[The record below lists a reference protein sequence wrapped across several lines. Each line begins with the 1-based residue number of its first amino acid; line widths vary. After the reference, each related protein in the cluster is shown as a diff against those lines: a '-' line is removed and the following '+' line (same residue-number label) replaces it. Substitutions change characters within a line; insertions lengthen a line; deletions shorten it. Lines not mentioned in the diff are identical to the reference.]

1 MFDRFFLSE
10 RSLKLTLTTG
20 ALLILG
26 IPVGIA
32 VLCSAISSVKILAL
46 CAGMSVQA

>member
-32 VLCSAISSVKILAL
+32 VFVLGYFLAL